1 MTATTPPVGQE
12 RTEQPLRTAVPAD
25 VDQPDRIAW
34 GLTARQLATL
44 AIAGT
49 SGYGLHQLLTPLV
62 PQPLLAAATLPVA
75 GLVIAVVLG
84 RRDGLGLDTWLL
96 AAARFGRTPRRRTPT
111 PAAGTAVAAGLV
123 QLAGTPPPAP
133 APLRLPTEAITPQ
146 GTLLLPGR
154 RRTATVAAG
163 TVNLGLRTSSEQAAL
178 IAGFGRWLNSLS
190 APAQIVVSTQPVD
203 LHAYATAV
211 ARQAQLLP
219 NPALAAAAG
228 DHARYLTSLAASRD
242 PLRRQVLVVVHT
254 EPGQPAAAAARRG
267 ADTARALTGLGVRT
281 RQLDGPAVVAAL
293 TAAVDPYT
301 PPVPGRRA
309 TPEAVITTE
318 RPTAEPHTDT

>member
-1 MTATTPPVGQE
+1 
-12 RTEQPLRTAVPAD
+12 
-25 VDQPDRIAW
+25 
-34 GLTARQLATL
+34 
-44 AIAGT
+44 
-49 SGYGLHQLLTPLV
+49 
-62 PQPLLAAATLPVA
+62 
-75 GLVIAVVLG
+75 
-84 RRDGLGLDTWLL
+84 
-96 AAARFGRTPRRRTPT
+96 
-111 PAAGTAVAAGLV
+111 
-123 QLAGTPPPAP
+123 
-133 APLRLPTEAITPQ
+133 LRLPTEAITPD

-154 RRTATVAAG
+154 GRAAIVAAG

-203 LHAYATAV
+203 LPAYATAV

-267 ADTARALTGLGVRT
+267 ADTARALTGLGVRA

-318 RPTAEPHTDT
+318 RPIAEPHTDT